1 MTTFPLRVL
10 LALVT
15 SSAFL
20 VSCNLDDD
28 SSSAAATP
36 KATTTKT
43 TTPAAEEEDDEETP
57 AAATGTVTGTWVYKH
72 ETMVLKQSGTTI
84 TGTTAAAGFTQNAAD
99 PITYPV
105 PTNGSMDAAGVVRVD
120 EFIIYTKHPAKN
132 YRVKKVGKLING
144 GAALSLDVVAGQK
157 AHTQVWIKK

>member
-15 SSAFL
+15 SSVFL

-28 SSSAAATP
+28 SSPAAAAP

-43 TTPAAEEEDDEETP
+43 TTTTAAADDDEVV
-57 AAATGTVTGTWVYKH
+57 ADANGSVTGTWVYKH
-72 ETMVLKQSGTTI
+72 ETMVLKQSGSTI
-84 TGTTAAAGFTQNAAD
+84 TGTTVASGFTQNAAD

-120 EFIIYTKHPAKN
+120 EFIIYTKNPAKN
-132 YRVKKVGKLING
+132 YRVKKVGKLTDG
-144 GAALSLDVVAGQK
+144 GAKLSLDVVAGQK